1 MTEAAIAA
9 DDVDAVNPCSCQVSA
24 RILDDVL
31 IKVDGH
37 DVTAGADEAG
47 QQGRVIAGARPDLEN
62 TLARLNVELLE
73 HHRHD

>member
-9 DDVDAVNPCSCQVSA
+9 DDVDAVNPCSCQVCA

-47 QQGRVIAGARPDLEN
+47 QQGRVVAGARPDLEN